1 MKSKPTMHFSNM
13 IEMLQGDHIVGI
25 RYIKSLN
32 LGCNEMKYAVAGAAC
47 YYARMLRNDSAR
59 RDEFY
64 KEALQVKWVRLH
76 RSKLLL
82 HVVMYLED
90 APKKGNKYKLAS
102 ARRVALQGV
111 CDDSDIPDEDIAD
124 YIKQHHGFKGLI
136 QPDDEVPFDEEEI
149 DKETRQTPG
158 PLAGRPGRS
167 GSIFSKED
175 VELCVLGRLKPEDRA
190 EVLQAFRDGKSV
202 KAKLVP
208 GETME
213 KHELYKGG
221 RSIHRGHHRRVL
233 GGGQLIF
240 D

>member
-13 IEMLQGDHIVGI
+13 IEMLQGDHIAGI

-158 PLAGRPGRS
+158 PLRGVPAGQVQSSRTKTSWATTTMTSNKVTMTKMTTICARRPIASRPS
-167 GSIFSKED
+167 RPSR
-175 VELCVLGRLKPEDRA
+175 C
-190 EVLQAFRDGKSV
+190 RDF
-202 KAKLVP
+202 
-208 GETME
+208 
-213 KHELYKGG
+213 
-221 RSIHRGHHRRVL
+221 HRGTL
-233 GGGQLIF
+233 NSAF
-240 D
+240 SAA